1 MLNDKSAVVK
11 ALREMGTLKQIK
23 GENSFKTR
31 AYDIAAD
38 RIAGLSDDIGE
49 LVTKGTLTDLPGI
62 GESMAAKITELVTTG
77 KIAVLEEL
85 RAEFPAGFLELLKV
99 PDLGPKKAK
108 LLFDELKIGSIEA
121 LEAACKAQQIRGLKG
136 FGLKTEEK
144 LLAGIE
150 VARRSNAGARRRL
163 SEVLPRATSCSSTS
177 SSPPG

>member
-1 MLNDKSAVVK
+1 MLLNDKSAVVK
-11 ALREMGTLKQIK
+11 ALRDMGLLKQIK

-49 LVTKGTLTDLPGI
+49 LVQKGTLIDLPGI
-62 GESMAAKITELVTTG
+62 GERMAAKITELVTTG
-77 KIAVLEEL
+77 KITALEEL
-85 RAEFPAGFLELLKV
+85 RREFPVGMLELLKV

-108 LLFDELKIGSIEA
+108 LLHDELHIGSIEA
-121 LEAACKAQQIRGLKG
+121 LEAACRAQKIRGLKG

-150 VARRSNAGARRRL
+150 VARRTAASGTRRRL
-163 SEVLPRATSCSSTS
+163 SQVLPRAQK
-177 SSPPG
+177 